1 MKNFLKRNKRSVI
14 VVSIVFLSLGFFG
27 FADNNFKIL
36 KSLDIYFTLFKE
48 LNTFYV
54 DEVDPEKLVKESIDG
69 MLENLDPYTVF
80 IPESEMDD
88 YKFMT
93 TGEYGGVGALIKKR
107 GNYVMIS
114 DPYENLPA
122 QKAGVLAGDVILEI
136 DGKSAEKKR
145 IDEVSTM
152 LKGTPGTTVE
162 LLLRRDSTQAPI
174 KISLKREK
182 IVIPNVPYHAMISDS
197 IGYLRLSGFT
207 TDASREVRNAVID
220 LKKQNA
226 KALIL
231 DLRGNPGGLLNEAI
245 SIVNLFIPKNKEVVS
260 TRGKVKQW
268 DKIYLTT
275 DQPLDTV
282 IPITVLVNRGS
293 ASASEIVSGSLQ
305 DLDRAVI
312 VGQRTFGKGLVQS
325 TRPLSYNTQLK
336 VTTAKYYIPSGRC
349 IQALDYSHR
358 NEDGSVGHIPDS
370 LITAFKT
377 KNKRTVYD
385 GGGINPDIVLEPESL
400 SSITYSLYAR
410 DYIFDFVSNYTKKHQ
425 KPETTSSVKVND
437 QIFGDFLKFIEN
449 KDYDYKTKSEDQLEK
464 LVEQAKK
471 ENNFTE
477 SKEEFDLLAK
487 KLGHD
492 KNRDL
497 KKYKNEIVEV
507 LEEEISSRY
516 FYQKGRIMKTLE
528 YDNELVK
535 AVDVLKNQN
544 EYKKLLGY
552 NVLVA
557 TTKPIKSKRK

>member
-1 MKNFLKRNKRSVI
+1 MKNFLKKNKRSVI
-14 VVSIVFLSLGFFG
+14 VISVVFLSLGFFG

-54 DEVDPEKLVKESIDG
+54 DEIDPEKLVKESIDG

-93 TGEYGGVGALIKKR
+93 TGEYGGVGALIKQR

-122 QKAGVLAGDVILEI
+122 QKAGVQAGDVILEI
-136 DGKSAEKKR
+136 DGKSAKNKK
-145 IDEVSTM
+145 INDISTM

-162 LLLRRDSTQAPI
+162 LLVRRDSTQAPI
-174 KISLKREK
+174 KIALKREK
-182 IVIPNVPYHAMISDS
+182 IVIPNVPYYAMISDS

-207 TDASREVRNAVID
+207 TDASREVRNAVIA

-245 SIVNLFIPKNKEVVS
+245 NIVNLFIPKNQEVVS

-275 DQPLDTV
+275 EEPLDTV

-349 IQALDYSHR
+349 IQALDYTHR
-358 NEDGSVGHIPDS
+358 NEDGSVGHVPDS

-377 KNKRTVYD
+377 KNKRVVYD
-385 GGGINPDIVLEPESL
+385 GGGINPDVVLEPESL
-400 SSITYSLYAR
+400 SGITYSLYAR
-410 DYIFDFVSNYTKKHQ
+410 DYIFDFASTFVKNHN
-425 KPETTSSVKVND
+425 KPQSTRNIKVD
-437 QIFGDFLKFIEN
+437 EQIFGDFLKFIEN

-464 LVEQAKK
+464 LMEQAKK
-471 ENNFTE
+471 ENNYNDAK
-477 SKEEFDLLAK
+477 SEFDLLAK

-528 YDNELVK
+528 HDNELNR
-535 AVDVLKNQN
+535 AIEVLHNHN
-544 EYKKLLGY
+544 EYLKTLGY
-552 NVLVA
+552 ITPTVN
-557 TTKPIKSKRK
+557 TKTKSKRK

>member
-1 MKNFLKRNKRSVI
+1 MKNFFKRNKRTVI
-14 VVSIVFLSLGFFG
+14 VLSVVFLSLGFFG

-93 TGEYGGVGALIKKR
+93 TGEYGGVGAMIKKR
-107 GNYVMIS
+107 GDYVMIS

-122 QKAGVLAGDVILEI
+122 QKTGVMAGDIILEV
-136 DGKSAEKKR
+136 DGKSAKNKKL
-145 IDEVSTM
+145 DEVSAM
-152 LKGTPGTTVE
+152 LKGTPGTSVE

-174 KISLKREK
+174 KLSLKREK
-182 IVIPNVPYHAMISDS
+182 IVIPNVPYHAIVSDS
-197 IGYLRLSGFT
+197 IGYLRLSSFT
-207 TDASREVRNAVID
+207 VDASREVRNAVID

-226 KALIL
+226 KSLII

-245 SIVNLFIPKNKEVVS
+245 SIVNLFIPRNKEVVS

-268 DKIYLTT
+268 DKVYLTT
-275 DQPLDTV
+275 DEPLDTV

-293 ASASEIVSGSLQ
+293 ASASEIVSGALQ
-305 DLDRAVI
+305 DLDRAII

-358 NEDGSVGHIPDS
+358 NEDGSVGHVPDS

-400 SSITYSLYAR
+400 NSITYSLYAR
-410 DYIFDFVSNYTKKHQ
+410 DYIFDFASMYFKNHNKPQSTKNIKIDEQ
-425 KPETTSSVKVND
+425 L
-437 QIFGDFLKFIEN
+437 FGDFLKFIDN

-464 LVEQAKK
+464 LIEQAKK
-471 ENNFTE
+471 ENNYTE
-477 SKEEFDLLAK
+477 SKAEFELLAK

-497 KKYKNEIVEV
+497 KKYKNEIVE
-507 LEEEISSRY
+507 LIEEEIASRY

-528 YDNELVK
+528 HDNELTK
-535 AVDVLKNQN
+535 AIEVLKNRQ
-544 EYKKLLGY
+544 EYLKTLGFNVVTANSKTKK
-552 NVLVA
+552 
-557 TTKPIKSKRK
+557 KK